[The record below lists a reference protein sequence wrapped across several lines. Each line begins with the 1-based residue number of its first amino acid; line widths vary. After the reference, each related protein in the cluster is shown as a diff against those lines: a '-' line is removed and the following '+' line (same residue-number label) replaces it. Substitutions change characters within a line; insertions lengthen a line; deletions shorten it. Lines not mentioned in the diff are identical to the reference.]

1 MVSTLKYK
9 FISDFTSLKVSHPD
23 KSLLTL
29 MFRRK
34 PNGEQ
39 YFSCSSS
46 SSDGNRPLFM
56 SATDL
61 KRIFNEVDNWMKEE
75 YDLSSVTNEEGI
87 IISGGGLKDT
97 NRLTLV
103 LGQHNNIPSVDVRN
117 WWRPKPEGIF
127 RPSSIGFFIAGP
139 DKITSFMKMNEDI
152 TKRLDDVDKLDAIIN
167 MAHGV
172 MYKVYTENYSFDA
185 QCAPVMSVVDIE
197 SFTRLWNERLKTE
210 NLSEGDLAFSPRD
223 IYTYITTEGLS
234 SLEQYI
240 TCTEFLLRHIEEP
253 CT

>member
-9 FISDFTSLKVSHPD
+9 FISDFTSWKVSHPD

-75 YDLSSVTNEEGI
+75 YALSSVTNEEGI
-87 IISGGGLKDT
+87 IISGVDRK
-97 NRLTLV
+97 
-103 LGQHNNIPSVDVRN
+103 IPV
-117 WWRPKPEGIF
+117 
-127 RPSSIGFFIAGP
+127 A
-139 DKITSFMKMNEDI
+139 
-152 TKRLDDVDKLDAIIN
+152 
-167 MAHGV
+167 
-172 MYKVYTENYSFDA
+172 
-185 QCAPVMSVVDIE
+185 
-197 SFTRLWNERLKTE
+197 
-210 NLSEGDLAFSPRD
+210 
-223 IYTYITTEGLS
+223 
-234 SLEQYI
+234 
-240 TCTEFLLRHIEEP
+240 
-253 CT
+253 